1 MMPVAEGYS
10 GAAYQRDGAVAFC
23 TQFMLDASR
32 GADDIEKLWPEVSQ
46 ERINRRSRQHRQ
58 LGCKAPPVKSR
69 GLFAGIHDKR
79 Q

>member
-58 LGCKAPPVKSR
+58 LGMQ
-69 GLFAGIHDKR
+69 GTAGQIPGIVR
-79 Q
+79 RNS